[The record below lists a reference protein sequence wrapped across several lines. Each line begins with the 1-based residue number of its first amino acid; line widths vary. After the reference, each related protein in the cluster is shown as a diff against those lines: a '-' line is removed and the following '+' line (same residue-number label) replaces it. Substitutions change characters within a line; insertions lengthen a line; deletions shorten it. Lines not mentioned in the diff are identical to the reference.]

1 MSLRIILADDHTL
14 FRAGVRALLE
24 KIPSVQVVGEAED
37 GRGVLGLVKA
47 SRANVVLMDIG
58 MPGLN
63 GLDATTQVLKEVPA
77 LQVIILSM
85 HSNEEYIFQALRAGV
100 SGYLLKSAAAA
111 ELELAL
117 RAVAA
122 GDTFLS
128 TKISKRFVE
137 SCFARMRREPPD
149 QLTSRQRE
157 ILQLIVEGKSTK
169 EIAFVLNLSAKTVE
183 AHRVQLMNRLNIHDV
198 PGLVRYAMRVGI
210 LPSEG

>member
-1 MSLRIILADDHTL
+1 ILADDHTL

-37 GRGVLGLVKA
+37 GRGVLTLVKT
-47 SRANVVLMDIG
+47 SRANLILMDIG

-63 GLDATTQVLKEVPA
+63 GLDATMKVLKDVPE

-85 HSNEEYIFQALRAGV
+85 HSNEEYIFQAVRAGV

-128 TKISKRFVE
+128 TRMSRRFVE
-137 SCFARMRREPPD
+137 SCFARMRTEPPD

-183 AHRVQLMNRLNIHDV
+183 AHRLQLMNRLNIHDV
-198 PGLVRYAMRVGI
+198 QGLVR
-210 LPSEG
+210 